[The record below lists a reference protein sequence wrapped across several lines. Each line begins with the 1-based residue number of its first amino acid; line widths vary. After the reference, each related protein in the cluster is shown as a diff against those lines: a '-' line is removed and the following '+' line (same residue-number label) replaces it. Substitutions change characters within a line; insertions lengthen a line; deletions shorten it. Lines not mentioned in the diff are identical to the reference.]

1 MARRAAP
8 GVRADE
14 RCRTRLSRTRAAA
27 AASARPPAGFGS
39 PARGRRSAPVFVAV
53 DVLARAVI
61 GHRLFTISLFD
72 AARFE
77 GLPAST
83 PACLRSTR
91 SAGASRRRAPAGV
104 TMCWSG
110 CRSSLRATRRP
121 FVPPSTIIGALFALE
136 IGSILNIPVV
146 CNGCCVGT
154 MNLCHAAQWFTPQ
167 DVSNARLITAFLAA
181 PLMDLQDQI
190 DEA

>member
-1 MARRAAP
+1 MSDAGPASPEPEPRRQLQLDDLQGLEQAL
-8 GVRADE
+8 RAGGD
-14 RCRTRLSRTRAAA
+14 
-27 AASARPPAGFGS
+27 PP
-39 PARGRRSAPVFVAV
+39 PVFVAV

-61 GHRLFTISLFD
+61 GHRLFTINLFD

-77 GLPAST
+77 VARVHTSLPAIYPVGGRKQKARTSWGDHV
-83 PACLRSTR
+83 LVGMQVFL
-91 SAGASRRRAPAGV
+91 AGDAAAVRAAFDDHQ
-104 TMCWSG
+104 T
-110 CRSSLRATRRP
+110 
-121 FVPPSTIIGALFALE
+121 LFALE

-167 DVSNARLITAFLAA
+167 DVSNARLIAAFLAA